1 MKNLTLLTLAAAL
14 LAGSAAAA
22 AAPASVQDR
31 ITELCSVSN
40 TDLEGQRLA
49 KACRAEVRA
58 RFSAEQRAAA
68 ASRLQPAAAVMRTA
82 DATPVRPR

>member
-1 MKNLTLLTLAAAL
+1 MKNSILITLTATLLAAP
-14 LAGSAAAA
+14 AAA
-22 AAPASVQDR
+22 AAPASLQDR
-31 ITELCSVSN
+31 VADLCSVSN

-58 RFSAEQRAAA
+58 RFLAEQQRAEAPP
-68 ASRLQPAAAVMRTA
+68 RPVRTA